1 MKDKWINVGYEAD
14 ELKPHIE
21 PEEDFGDT
29 NRIGEK
35 RTLQYLIYLIM
46 DHKII
51 RLIDCSRGKEKYLLK

>member
-1 MKDKWINVGYEAD
+1 MKDKWINVGYDAD

-35 RTLQYLIYLIM
+35 HTLPKHYLIELIM
-46 DHKII
+46 IH
-51 RLIDCSRGKEKYLLK
+51 LIDRSRGKEKYLLK